1 MHIFIPSEII
11 VVKFSIRL
19 SISLGVTIKLKL
31 FNLILLTNSS
41 SEIFISQAF
50 SVSIT
55 IVAASKTVGIP
66 TPITGIPSVSSD
78 NSSCLFPTPPP
89 GTIPVSDIWID
100 LLILSIF
107 LEHKLSIA
115 ITSLGFILS
124 TIPLTISIVSIPVVP
139 STPRSYS
146 TNTSSIFINCIW

>member
-89 GTIPVSDIWID
+89 GTIPVSDI
-100 LLILSIF
+100 
-107 LEHKLSIA
+107 
-115 ITSLGFILS
+115 
-124 TIPLTISIVSIPVVP
+124 
-139 STPRSYS
+139 
-146 TNTSSIFINCIW
+146 